1 MESIVQYLVDHEAF
15 ACVLG
20 ALLLSELLPFMR
32 GRAAPFNGI
41 AQAVIALLIKRAK
54 AKVEPKEQP

>member
-1 MESIVQYLVDHEAF
+1 MENVVQYLVDHEAF

-20 ALLLSELLPFMR
+20 ALLLSELLPFMK

-41 AQAVIALLIKRAK
+41 AQSVIALLMERAK
-54 AKVEPKEQP
+54 SKTEPKERP